1 MTDDDDAMYARPTGT
16 RMERA
21 QAIMSRAHCM
31 RPYAGPTE
39 AEIERRNVEAKLRM
53 EHMDALFAHEYVD
66 VGLLR
71 PLSRKLAAQL
81 GFDVEPADNGHGD
94 MGQMGDPDQSP
105 RPTLNFNDDE

>member
-1 MTDDDDAMYARPTGT
+1 MTDDDDSMYARPTGT

-31 RPYAGPTE
+31 RPQAPLTE
-39 AEIERRNVEAKLRM
+39 DEIERRNVEAKLRM
-53 EHMDALFAHEYVD
+53 EQHDWVFGRDLVD
-66 VGLLR
+66 LGGAR
-71 PLSRKLAAQL
+71 PLTRRLARQL
-81 GFDVEPADNGHGD
+81 GYDVEPADTGAD